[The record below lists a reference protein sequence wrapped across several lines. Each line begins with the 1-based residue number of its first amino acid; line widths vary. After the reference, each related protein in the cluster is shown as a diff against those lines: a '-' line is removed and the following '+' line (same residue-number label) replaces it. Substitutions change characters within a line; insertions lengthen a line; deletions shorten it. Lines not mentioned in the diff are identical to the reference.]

1 MHCSLLQLRRLT
13 LAAAEP
19 VADVRVAPQ
28 TAVMAGLGPLFGL
41 TRMQAVRSGLL
52 LAAGGEFAF
61 VALCA
66 LTSASGACLSVM
78 HMRWHAL
85 ACRCSCSV
93 LLSCTSGR
101 LVT

>member
-1 MHCSLLQLRRLT
+1 MGHVQQLFKTALLILWVAC
-13 LAAAEP
+13 LAA
-19 VADVRVAPQ
+19 Q

-66 LTSASGACLSVM
+66 PTS
-78 HMRWHAL
+78 RT
-85 ACRCSCSV
+85 CSV
-93 LLSCTSGR
+93 LVCMPWAGVCYVSLPQGCWSGR
-101 LVT
+101 

>member
-1 MHCSLLQLRRLT
+1 M
-13 LAAAEP
+13 AA
-19 VADVRVAPQ
+19 Q

-66 LTSASGACLSVM
+66 LAART
-78 HMRWHAL
+78 
-85 ACRCSCSV
+85 CSV
-93 LLSCTSGR
+93 LV
-101 LVT
+101 LVVYGIH